1 MSPETIASIGIVSIF
16 ILYTCI
22 IYYAKYRD
30 SRIWNNGICKKCG
43 SNWAYVGG
51 TAYGCK
57 CKTYHF
63 TFDWDQFRKFK
74 YSK

>member
-1 MSPETIASIGIVSIF
+1 MI
-16 ILYTCI
+16 ILAVFLNVAFMLICLAFEYS
-22 IYYAKYRD
+22 YEK
-30 SRIWNNGICKKCG
+30 SLWNSGTCKKCG
-43 SNWAYVGG
+43 SHWAYVGG